1 MLKLTKEKLIKNY
14 LLPNSQTIDLRLI
27 KEPFELDENLIL
39 DYNLLISNNSF
50 IKKLPKKLHIKGK
63 LEIANTKIINLP
75 NDLKVL
81 GSLDIRNT
89 KISKLPNGVIVGE
102 NLSMRG
108 SLIKTLPEK
117 CSIGDN
123 ILMSFG
129 QLTEIPKN
137 AKINGI
143 VKTGFETDN
152 GGLKYIKTIFKQDI
166 DELNRDN
173 EFDDLKFNQIK
184 ESFIFCENLTIEDS
198 VDLSRSKIS
207 FISDTLNIKD
217 RLIISKN
224 QISLL
229 PNKKIANEVFLRTQ
243 KGLINFDA
251 QSQSEKKVNENDLEK
266 RVEFLE
272 KEIKRLS
279 QIIEKI

>member
-27 KEPFELDENLIL
+27 KEPFELDENLNL

-89 KISKLPNGVIVGE
+89 KISKLPNGVIIGE

-117 CSIGDN
+117 CSIVGN

-166 DELNRDN
+166 DKLSRDN
-173 EFDDLKFNQIK
+173 EFDDLRFNQIK

-217 RLIISKN
+217 RLIISEN

-229 PNKKIANEVFLRTQ
+229 PNKKIANKVFLRTQ

>member
-27 KEPFELDENLIL
+27 KEPFELDENLNL

-50 IKKLPKKLHIKGK
+50 IKKLPNKLHIKGK

-89 KISKLPNGVIVGE
+89 KISKLPNGVIIGE

-166 DELNRDN
+166 DKLSRDN
-173 EFDDLKFNQIK
+173 EFDDLRFNQIK

-217 RLIISKN
+217 RLIISEN

-229 PNKKIANEVFLRTQ
+229 PNKKIANKVFLRTQ

>member
-1 MLKLTKEKLIKNY
+1 MLKNTKEKLIKNY

-50 IKKLPKKLHIKGK
+50 IKKLPNKLHIKGK

-89 KISKLPNGVIVGE
+89 KISKLPNGVIGGE

-117 CSIGDN
+117 CSIVGN

-137 AKINGI
+137 AKFNGI

-166 DELNRDN
+166 DKPSRDN
-173 EFDDLKFNQIK
+173 EFFEINGHLDENEQYDQIEEAVNNIDFDEIKAYYDEQYLEEIVLPKVIEQIK
-184 ESFIFCENLTIEDS
+184 EIE
-198 VDLSRSKIS
+198 KM
-207 FISDTLNIKD
+207 
-217 RLIISKN
+217 
-224 QISLL
+224 
-229 PNKKIANEVFLRTQ
+229 
-243 KGLINFDA
+243 
-251 QSQSEKKVNENDLEK
+251 SEE
-266 RVEFLE
+266 E
-272 KEIKRLS
+272 KENQEIFK
-279 QIIEKI
+279 QKVK